1 MKILMR
7 NQKDKKWKLV
17 ETAAY
22 TKENELQNLLAESPG
37 LISISD
43 VREGAGSLVA
53 AVREFPLPIGYID
66 LLAFS
71 AEGDIAVIECKLASN
86 AEAKRK
92 VIGQVLEYGANL
104 WQMSYEELDQGIR
117 TRSGA
122 SLVELMENAAPENWD
137 EESFRSNVETAL
149 ADGNFILVIVVDEI
163 NDELARIVRYMNATG
178 NQGFEFAA
186 LEMRRFQHESA
197 EMLIPRFYGPAQAV
211 KSKSGNKQTRQW
223 DEASYFPELRD
234 RHGDEAVIVARR
246 LLQWSQDNVLT
257 WWGKG
262 TRSGSFVPYFNH
274 NECEH
279 QLFAV
284 WTYGVVEIYFYW
296 YSFKPPFDD
305 VEKRKIILDKLNQIP
320 GVSIPPD
327 GLNRRPS
334 ISMDIL
340 AKDDRL
346 EQFIEVLD
354 WIVKEIRSS

>member
-1 MKILMR
+1 MR
-7 NQKDKKWKLV
+7 NHNDKQWKIA
-17 ETAAY
+17 ETSAY

-43 VREGAGSLVA
+43 VREGAGSLVV
-53 AVREFPLPIGYID
+53 AVKEFALPIGYID

-104 WQMSYEELDQGIR
+104 WQLSYEELDQGVQA
-117 TRSGA
+117 RSGTSIAELIKLVA
-122 SLVELMENAAPENWD
+122 SENWD
-137 EESFRSNVETAL
+137 EENFRSNVKSSL
-149 ADGNFILVIVVDEI
+149 VDGNFILVIVVDEI

-178 NQGFEFAA
+178 NQGFDFAA
-186 LEMRRFQHESA
+186 LEMRRFQHENA
-197 EMLIPRFYGPAQAV
+197 EMLIPRFYGPSQVV
-211 KSKSGNKQTRQW
+211 KSKAGDRQGKRW
-223 DEASYFPELRD
+223 DEASFFAELEERQGID
-234 RHGDEAVIVARR
+234 SIRVARR
-246 LLQWSQDNVLT
+246 LLQWSHENVLT

-262 TRSGSFVPYFNH
+262 SRSGSFVPYFNH
-274 NECEH
+274 NEREH

-284 WTYGVVEIYFYW
+284 WTYGVVEIYFQW
-296 YSFKPPFDD
+296 YLSKPPFDNI
-305 VEKRKIILDKLNQIP
+305 EKRRVILDKLNQIN

-327 GLNRRPS
+327 GINRRPS

-340 AKDDRL
+340 AQDNRL

-354 WIVKEIRSS
+354 